1 MRALQKE
8 LEELRED
15 RARDREREAR
25 RREQDED
32 ELQILRKRCEKLEEE
47 RDSGYNGVR
56 DPLFSFEKPLTSIS
70 G

>member
-1 MRALQKE
+1 
-8 LEELRED
+8 
-15 RARDREREAR
+15 
-25 RREQDED
+25 
-32 ELQILRKRCEKLEEE
+32 LEEE